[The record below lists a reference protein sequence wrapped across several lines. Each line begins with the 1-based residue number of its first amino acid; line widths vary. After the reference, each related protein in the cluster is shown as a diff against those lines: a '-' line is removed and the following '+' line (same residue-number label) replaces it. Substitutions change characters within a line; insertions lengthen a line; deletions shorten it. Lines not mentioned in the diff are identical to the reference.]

1 MMKKLISITLLLI
14 LTSCTAP
21 QEASTIGS
29 DAAVYNMNTVK
40 DYNSRI
46 ISGNTVSTQEK
57 IKVAQKESI
66 PNEINASD
74 HRSKNVGYSRLP
86 VSIIPAVGVGY
97 CHHCW

>member
-1 MMKKLISITLLLI
+1 MKKLISITLLLI

-46 ISGNTVSTQEK
+46 ISANTVSTQEK
-57 IKVAQKESI
+57 IKLEWDIVI
-66 PNEINASD
+66 IVGNNIN
-74 HRSKNVGYSRLP
+74 RTFLMCGFFL
-86 VSIIPAVGVGY
+86 
-97 CHHCW
+97 

>member
-57 IKVAQKESI
+57 IKVAQKRV
-66 PNEINASD
+66 PQM
-74 HRSKNVGYSRLP
+74 RSMQV
-86 VSIIPAVGVGY
+86 IIVQRM
-97 CHHCW
+97 